1 MEKYLTTLLTLF
13 FVGGLIGWS
22 LFAITLHSL
31 IQIRKHEIAMLDDL
45 KNEVSEFKKEFKQ
58 LK

>member
-1 MEKYLTTLLTLF
+1 MEKYLTTVLTLF
-13 FVGGLIGWS
+13 FIGGLIGWS
-22 LFAITLHSL
+22 LFIITLHFL
-31 IQIRKHEIAMLDDL
+31 IRMRKNEIAMLDEL